1 MERKMKEKGQELK
14 QENLGLMDQYWNEAK
29 SGERNSGEI

>member
-29 SGERNSGEI
+29 IK